1 MKMSVLGIR
10 NEIHDLMIRYEPT
23 WDADHH
29 LANAVMGT
37 AVMTEKSLHD
47 WEQKYPADTQL
58 PRYIYLLQHLYAK
71 IQTDDGQAKAKVTAQ
86 WLLARYGN
94 SWYAKNLRVTVTQTG
109 PAHKAD
115 PATAAAAPATQ
126 SQQATASSA
135 DTKPGSQA
143 TVVPAPASAPA
154 SAATAKP

>member
-1 MKMSVLGIR
+1 
-10 NEIHDLMIRYEPT
+10 
-23 WDADHH
+23 
-29 LANAVMGT
+29 MGT

-115 PATAAAAPATQ
+115 PATAAAPATQ
-126 SQQATASSA
+126 SQQATASSS
-135 DTKPGSQA
+135 DTKPASQA
-143 TVVPAPASAPA
+143 TVVPVPASAPA
-154 SAATAKP
+154 AAATAKP